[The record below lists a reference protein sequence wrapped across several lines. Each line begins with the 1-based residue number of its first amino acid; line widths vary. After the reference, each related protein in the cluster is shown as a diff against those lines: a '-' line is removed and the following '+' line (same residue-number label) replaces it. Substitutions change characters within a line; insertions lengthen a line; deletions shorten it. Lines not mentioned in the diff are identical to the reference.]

1 VKART
6 DLEVP
11 IGDLRLNSL
20 PRVSILTANAGGG
33 HLAAAESLAEA
44 LAGEARVSILRLMD
58 DHTPFPIS
66 RFSAGYGPL
75 VHYAPRLYHIV
86 YRFAAARSR
95 LVLTERAIYP
105 LVRRR
110 MDTVLRAEEA
120 DLWISVHHLQIDTAL
135 WLLREQ
141 GSTAPF
147 VTVVTDPVTAPVAWF
162 SPEVDLCVVATE
174 AARDVALACKI
185 PLDRVRVIGLPI
197 RRAFAEMRGQP
208 KGEVRSHLGLAPD
221 RPLILMSGGGAGVGR
236 LLQIAR
242 AVTRALRGHRARPQV
257 AIIAGRNS
265 VLERQ
270 LRAET
275 WPIPVTVLGY
285 VNNMAEWLV
294 AADLLITK
302 AGPGALAEAA
312 CLGTPTLI
320 TGYIPGQESGNVTWA
335 AEHGAG
341 VFEPEID
348 RIADLVAEWLRPGNP
363 ELARMSAA
371 ANELAQPDAARQ
383 IAQAAL
389 GLLKS
394 SAPPSRNLSET
405 HRI

>member
-1 VKART
+1 VQ
-6 DLEVP
+6 
-11 IGDLRLNSL
+11 
-20 PRVSILTANAGGG
+20 
-33 HLAAAESLAEA
+33 
-44 LAGEARVSILRLMD
+44 
-58 DHTPFPIS
+58 F
-66 RFSAGYGPL
+66 
-75 VHYAPRLYHIV
+75 APRLYQIV
-86 YRFAAARSR
+86 YRFGASRSR
-95 LVLTERAIYP
+95 LMLTERVVYP

-110 MDTVLRAEEA
+110 VDAALRGHEA

-135 WLLREQ
+135 WLLHKQ
-141 GSTAPF
+141 GSSAPF

-174 AARDVALACKI
+174 AARDVALACKV
-185 PLDRVRVIGLPI
+185 PRDRVRVIGLPI
-197 RRAFAEMRGQP
+197 RRAFAELRGRSKAEMRA
-208 KGEVRSHLGLAPD
+208 RLGHDPD

-236 LLQIAR
+236 MLPIAQ
-242 AVTRALRGHRARPQV
+242 AVTRALRGHRARAQV

-265 VLERQ
+265 ALERH

-285 VNNMAEWLV
+285 VNNMAEWLA

-320 TGYIPGQESGNVTWA
+320 TGYIPGQEAGNVTWA

-341 VFEPEID
+341 VFEPNIV
-348 RIADLVAEWLRPGNP
+348 RIADLVAEWLQPGNP

-371 ANELAQPDAARQ
+371 ANELARPDAARQ

-389 GLLKS
+389 GLLATS
-394 SAPPSRNLSET
+394 RTPP
-405 HRI
+405 

>member
-1 VKART
+1 MRDGGLA
-6 DLEVP
+6 
-11 IGDLRLNSL
+11 SL

-33 HLAAAESLAEA
+33 HLAAADSLAEA
-44 LAGEARVSILRLMD
+44 LVDQADVSILRLMD
-58 DHTPFPIS
+58 DHSPFPIS
-66 RFSAGYGPL
+66 HFSDGYGFL

-86 YRFAAARSR
+86 YRFAASRSR
-95 LVLTERAIYP
+95 LMLTERAVYP

-110 MDTVLRAEEA
+110 LDAALRGQDA

-141 GSTAPF
+141 GSVAPF

-162 SPEVDLCVVATE
+162 SPAVDLCVVATE

-185 PLDRVRVIGLPI
+185 PRDRVRVIGLPI
-197 RRAFAEMRGQP
+197 RRAFAEMRGRP
-208 KGEVRSHLGLAPD
+208 KAEVRSHLGLAPD

-236 LLQIAR
+236 LLPIAQ
-242 AVTRALRGHRARPQV
+242 AVTHALRGHQTQPQV

-265 VLERQ
+265 VLEQR

-285 VNNMAEWLV
+285 VNNMAEWLA
-294 AADLLITK
+294 AADLFITK

-312 CLGTPTLI
+312 CLSTPALI
-320 TGYIPGQESGNVTWA
+320 TDYIPGQEVGNVTWA

-341 VFEPEID
+341 VFEPDTD
-348 RIADLVAEWLRPGNP
+348 RIADLVSDLFRPGNP
-363 ELARMSAA
+363 ELVRMSAA
-371 ANELAQPDAARQ
+371 AGELARPDAAQQ
-383 IAQAAL
+383 IAHAAL
-389 GLLKS
+389 GLLAVK
-394 SAPPSRNLSET
+394 
-405 HRI
+405 RIPKP